1 MTIFVT
7 EEDIS
12 KGISRSCEFCP
23 IANAIQRQTPWKY
36 AVVLLSSVFEC
47 ESKRADL
54 DGRVDLPES
63 ACGFIRD
70 FDADRSVSPFSFEI
84 DIPSATK

>member
-7 EEDIS
+7 EEDIAE
-12 KGISRSCEFCP
+12 GISRSCEFCP

-36 AVVLLSSVFEC
+36 AVVLLSCVFEC

-54 DGRVDLPES
+54 HGRVDLPES
-63 ACGFIRD
+63 ACDFIRD
-70 FDADRSVSPFSFEI
+70 FDADRPVSPFSFEI
-84 DIPSATK
+84 DVPPPTQ